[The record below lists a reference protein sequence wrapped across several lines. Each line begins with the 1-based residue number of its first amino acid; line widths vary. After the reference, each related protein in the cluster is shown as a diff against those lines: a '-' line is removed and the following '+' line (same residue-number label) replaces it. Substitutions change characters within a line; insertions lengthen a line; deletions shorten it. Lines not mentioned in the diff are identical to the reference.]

1 MSEENIENNF
11 VDVVKEVPEN
21 FDELQIFIHNSL
33 QTIISQALDA
43 KDYYDPF
50 TVVGYIVEISK
61 LYQKKLKKSYKE
73 MVKDRKKFEEKL
85 ESERPKD
92 FIAEECAT
100 FESEVEKSAKE
111 VSEKIYKPFLDS
123 SV

>member
-11 VDVVKEVPEN
+11 VGDVVKEVPEN

-85 ESERPKD
+85 ERPAD

-111 VSEKIYKPFLDS
+111 VSEKLYKPFLDS